1 LQIAKIHILK
11 NTFFLLI
18 LLFSTDLLF
27 SQKST
32 LSGYIRDAETGEE
45 MIGASVFFKELKT
58 GGVANIYGFYSVSAE
73 PGLYTVEFS
82 FIGSQSI
89 TKQIDLTTSQTLNI
103 ELSPSAASLNMVE
116 VVGEAQNKNVEEVQ
130 MSTIDMKMETIKK
143 IPALMGEVDVIRAI
157 QLLPG
162 VQSGGEGS
170 TGFFV
175 RGGGLD
181 QNLILLDEAP
191 VYNASHLFG
200 IFSVFNQD
208 AIKNAELYKGGIPAR
223 YGGRLSSVLDVRMK
237 EGNSK
242 KTKVS
247 GGIGLISSRLTI
259 EGPIVK
265 DKISYVISGRRTY
278 GDLFLKLLPSDN
290 PASDAELF
298 FYDLNGKVN
307 WRINDKNRVFISAY
321 TGRDVLGAGDLF
333 KLGWGN
339 QTVSAR
345 WNHIFSDRLFSN
357 FTGIYSNFNYNLGV
371 PSGPNEFVW
380 TSKILNYSFKNDYTF
395 YANTNNTVKFGI
407 QSTYH
412 TFKPAIIEPGLINDA
427 FNKIEF
433 FNRYAWEN
441 GIYVSNEQKIGG
453 RFTLQYGLRLSSF
466 SNVGRD
472 TVYTYDEEYNN
483 TGFDAYESGDVYN
496 TFANLEP
503 RLAAKFTIDDVSSV
517 KASYNR
523 MTQYL
528 HLATNSTGG
537 APLDVWMPS
546 STNTAPGIA
555 DQIALGYFRNLNKN
569 MFETSVEV
577 YYKVLQNQIDF
588 ADNANILL
596 NKQLEGVIRQGG
608 VESFG
613 AEFYVK
619 KQTGKLTGWVSY
631 TLSRATRTVEGI
643 NDGNP
648 YLANYHRPHS
658 VSIVATYALNKK
670 LDLSATWVYN
680 TGTRLTAP
688 TGRFNYGG
696 ELIPVYSDRNAS
708 KMPDY
713 HRADVG
719 LNWKISDDDKRW
731 KNSLNFSIYNV
742 YARQNAFAIN
752 FVNNEVNLPTAR
764 MTYLFSIIP
773 SITWNFEF

>member
-1 LQIAKIHILK
+1 MQIAKLNALK
-11 NTFFLLI
+11 KLFTLIITIFL
-18 LLFSTDLLF
+18 TTLLF

-58 GGVANIYGFYSVSAE
+58 GGVANLYGFYSVSLD

-89 TKQIDLTTSQTLNI
+89 TKQIDLTASQTMNL
-103 ELSPSAASLNMVE
+103 ELSPSAARLNMVE

-130 MSTIDMKMETIKK
+130 MSTINMKMETIKK

-237 EGNSK
+237 EGNFK

-247 GGIGLISSRLTI
+247 GGVGLISSRLTI
-259 EGPIVK
+259 EGPIIK
-265 DKISYVISGRRTY
+265 DKVSYVISGRRTY
-278 GDLFLKLLPSDN
+278 GDLFLKLLPEDN
-290 PASDAELF
+290 PASSAQLF

-321 TGRDVLGAGDLF
+321 TGRDVLAAGDLF

-339 QTVSAR
+339 QTISAR
-345 WNHIFSDRLFSN
+345 WNHIFSDKLFSN

-371 PSGPNEFVW
+371 PSGPSEFLW
-380 TSKILNYSFKNDYTF
+380 TSAIVNYSFKNDYT
-395 YANTNNTVKFGI
+395 YYLNPKNTVKCGI

-412 TFKPAIIEPGLINDA
+412 TFKPALIEPGGDNDA
-427 FNKIEF
+427 FNKVEY

-472 TVYTYDEEYNN
+472 TVYTYDDEYNN
-483 TGFDAYESGDVYN
+483 TGFDAYESGDIYN

-546 STNTAPGIA
+546 STNTAPGVA

-608 VESFG
+608 GESFG

-619 KQTGKLTGWVSY
+619 KQTGKITGWVSY
-631 TLSRATRTVEGI
+631 TLSRATRTVDGI
-643 NDGNP
+643 NSGNA

-658 VSIVATYALNKK
+658 VSIVAMYALNDK

-688 TGRFNYGG
+688 TGRFNYGT
-696 ELIPVYSDRNAS
+696 ELVPVYSDRNAS

-719 LNWKISDDDKRW
+719 LNWKLSDDDKRW

>member
-1 LQIAKIHILK
+1 MKKI
-11 NTFFLLI
+11 FVLLLMMFCI
-18 LLFSTDLLF
+18 VSLF
-27 SQKST
+27 SQKKTT

-45 MIGASVFFKELKT
+45 MIGASVYFKELKT
-58 GGVANIYGFYSVSAE
+58 GGVANIYGFYSISVD
-73 PGLYTVEFS
+73 PGKYTVEFS
-82 FIGSQSI
+82 FLGSQTITKEVDLTSSQSI
-89 TKQIDLTTSQTLNI
+89 NV
-103 ELSPSAASLNMVE
+103 ELPRSSESLKVVE
-116 VVGEAQNKNVEEVQ
+116 VVGEAENRNVEEVQ

-200 IFSVFNQD
+200 FFSVFNQD
-208 AIKNAELYKGGIPAR
+208 AIKNAELYKGGIPSR

-242 KTKVS
+242 ELKLS
-247 GGIGLISSRLTI
+247 GGIGLISSRLTV
-259 EGPIVK
+259 EAPIVK
-265 DKISYVISGRRTY
+265 DKVSFIVSGRRTY
-278 GDLFLKLLPSDN
+278 GDLFLKLLPEDN
-290 PASDAELF
+290 PASEAKLY
-298 FYDLNGKVN
+298 FYDLNGKIN
-307 WRINDKNRVFISAY
+307 WRINDKNRVFVSAY
-321 TGRDVLGAGDLF
+321 TGRDVLGISELF
-333 KLGWGN
+333 NLGWGN
-339 QTVSAR
+339 QTITTR
-345 WNHIFSDRLFSN
+345 WNHIFSDKLFSN

-371 PSGPNEFVW
+371 PSGPNEFLW
-380 TSKILNYSFKNDYTF
+380 TSSILNYSFKNDYT
-395 YANTNNTVKFGI
+395 YYLNTNNTIKFGL

-412 TFKPAIIEPGLINDA
+412 TFKPAKIEPGEDNDA
-427 FNKIEF
+427 FNTLEF

-441 GIYVSNEQKIGG
+441 AVYVSNEQKLGG
-453 RFTLQYGLRLSSF
+453 LFTLQYGLRLTSF
-466 SNVGRD
+466 SNIGRD
-472 TVYTYDEEYNN
+472 TVYTYDEDYNN
-483 TGFDAYESGDVYN
+483 TGYDAYEPGDIYN
-496 TFANLEP
+496 TFSNLEP
-503 RLAAKFTIDDVSSV
+503 RLAVKYTLDDVSSI

-523 MTQYL
+523 MAQYL

-546 STNTAPGIA
+546 STNTMPGIA
-555 DQIALGYFRNLNKN
+555 DQVALGYFRNFKNN

-577 YYKVLQNQIDF
+577 YYKSLQHQIDF

-596 NKQLEGVIRQGG
+596 NKQLEGVIRQGSG
-608 VESFG
+608 ESYG
-613 AEFYVK
+613 AEFFVK
-619 KQTGKLTGWVSY
+619 KQKGDVTGWISY

-643 NDGNP
+643 NDGNE

-658 VSIVATYALNKK
+658 ISIVGTYAINKK
-670 LDLSATWVYN
+670 LDFSATWVYN

-688 TGRFNYGG
+688 TGRLDYGG
-696 ELIPVYSDRNAS
+696 EIIPVYSDRNAS

-719 LNWKISDDDKRW
+719 LNWKVSPEDK
-731 KNSLNFSIYNV
+731 KFKSALNFSIYNI
-742 YARQNAFAIN
+742 YARKNAFSIN
-752 FVNNEVNLPTAR
+752 FVENEENNSAVAE

>member
-1 LQIAKIHILK
+1 MKNLLLLLTILIGFTTVTAQK
-11 NTFFLLI
+11 
-18 LLFSTDLLF
+18 
-27 SQKST
+27 KST

-45 MIGASVFFKELKT
+45 MIGATVFIKELKT
-58 GGVANIYGFYSVSAE
+58 GGSANIYGFYSVSVA
-73 PGLYTVEFS
+73 PGQYTVVFS
-82 FIGSQSI
+82 FLGNQSI
-89 TKQIDLTTSQTLNI
+89 TKQIDLTSSQTLNI
-103 ELSPSAASLNMVE
+103 ELPKNSESLKMVE
-116 VVGEAQNKNVEEVQ
+116 VVGEAENQNVEEVQ

-242 KTKVS
+242 KMKLS
-247 GGIGLISSRLTI
+247 GGIGLISSRLTL
-259 EGPIVK
+259 EGPIIK
-265 DKISYVISGRRTY
+265 DKVSFVVSGRRTY
-278 GDLFLKLLPSDN
+278 GDLFLKVLPDDN
-290 PASDAELF
+290 PAKGAQLF

-307 WRINDKNRVFISAY
+307 WRINDKNRVFVSAY
-321 TGRDVLGAGDLF
+321 TGRDVLGFPELF

-339 QTVSAR
+339 QTVTTR

-371 PSGPNEFVW
+371 PSGPNEFLW
-380 TSKILNYSFKNDYTF
+380 TSKILNYSLKNDYTF
-395 YANTNNTVKFGI
+395 YANTKNTVKFGF

-412 TFKPAIIEPGLINDA
+412 TFKPALIEPGEENDA
-427 FNKIEF
+427 FNTLEF
-433 FNRYAWEN
+433 FDRYAWEN
-441 GIYVSNEQKIGG
+441 ALYASNEQKIGG
-453 RFTLQYGLRLSSF
+453 LVTLQYGLRFSAF
-466 SNVGRD
+466 SNVGKD
-472 TVYTYDEEYNN
+472 TVYTYDENYNN

-496 TFANLEP
+496 TFTNFEP
-503 RLAAKFTIDDVSSV
+503 RFAIKYTLDDVSSV

-546 STNTAPGIA
+546 STNTMPGVA
-555 DQIALGYFRNLNKN
+555 DQIALGYFRNLKNN
-569 MFETSVEV
+569 MFEASVEV
-577 YYKVLQNQIDF
+577 YYKALQHQIDF

-596 NKQLEGVIRQGG
+596 NKQLEGVIRQGKG
-608 VESFG
+608 ESYG

-619 KQTGKLTGWVSY
+619 KQKGDLTGWISY
-631 TLSRATRTVEGI
+631 TLSKATRTVDGI
-643 NDGNP
+643 NNGNS

-658 VSIVATYALNKK
+658 ISIVGTYALNKK

-688 TGRFNYGG
+688 TGRLDYGG
-696 ELIPVYSDRNAS
+696 EIIPVYSDRNAS

-713 HRADVG
+713 HRADIG
-719 LNWKISDDDKRW
+719 LNWKVSPEDQRFQ
-731 KNSLNFSIYNV
+731 SSFNFSVYNL
-742 YARQNAFAIN
+742 YARKNAFSIN
-752 FVNNEVNLPTAR
+752 FKEDAENNTAVAE